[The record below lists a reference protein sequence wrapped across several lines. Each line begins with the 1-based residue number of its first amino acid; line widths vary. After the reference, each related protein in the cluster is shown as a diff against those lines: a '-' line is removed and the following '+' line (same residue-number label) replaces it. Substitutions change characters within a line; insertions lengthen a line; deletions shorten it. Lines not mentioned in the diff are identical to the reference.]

1 MRYFLIMGM
10 ALIVSLLLLLP
21 GCSKKEEVET
31 APEGSVS
38 TPESGG
44 NQVQAAFS
52 VPELAAEYWKTLFET
67 QQAIMA
73 SPEDAALRKQ
83 LCDKAYFPQ
92 NRAIVAV
99 GVGRRSHPETGQ
111 PISPQFVR
119 QAAYTD
125 AARWAGYISA
135 WLEQNY
141 QPNFGELSKALDGSS
156 QVISETVLGDSL
168 YVEVAYQY

>member
-1 MRYFLIMGM
+1 MRHFLIMGM

-21 GCSKKEEVET
+21 GCSKKEEPET
-31 APEGSVS
+31 APQGSIS
-38 TPESGG
+38 TLESGG
-44 NQVQAAFS
+44 NRVEATFS
-52 VPELAAEYWKTLFET
+52 VPELAAEYWKTIFET

-83 LCDKAYFPQ
+83 LCDRAYFPQ
-92 NRAIVAV
+92 NRAIVTV

-111 PISPQFVR
+111 PISSQFVR
-119 QAAYTD
+119 QAAFAD
-125 AARWAGYISA
+125 AARWAGYIST

-141 QPNFGELSKALDGSS
+141 QPDFGELSKALDASS
-156 QVISETVLGDSL
+156 QVISETALGDSL